1 MSSNSNTETIII
13 IDFGSQYSRLIARS
27 IRELNVYCEIVS
39 HKSTWE
45 DIKKSNP
52 KGVILSGGPASVYET
67 NAPLAPNWIYD
78 QDIPVLGIC
87 YGMQLLV
94 HQLDGVV
101 EPSDKKEFGH
111 AYLPHMFI
119 NNTFLCH
126 FYHNSNSSRA
136 FEIFVVYS
144 NKPNHPL

>member
-111 AYLPHMFI
+111 ATLNTSDK
-119 NNTFLCH
+119 NNSLFQGI
-126 FYHNSNSSRA
+126 SENSS
-136 FEIFVVYS
+136 VWMSHGDKV
-144 NKPNHPL
+144 NV